1 MKRYALAISVLAIA
15 LGTPAHASLMVN
27 IGGTVSGGTV
37 TGGTVYFDNQ
47 AGVDQNPTI
56 GIMDI
61 GTFLDTVLINF
72 VINGFTATSGSP
84 TASLAMNSNANLE
97 PTATLPR
104 GLNIVI
110 SDTGFTNP
118 LTPFTLS
125 QTVNLLSS
133 IGGIRA
139 TGTATGYYGD
149 SNTDFDVNG
158 PNTGEATA
166 SVIGG
171 VGVNTPAV
179 SALIGGPNPYS
190 LTTAIHIDILARGSD
205 PIQNL
210 QINANLSTT
219 GVPIPEPATMA
230 LIGLGLIGLAVG
242 KRRRSA

>member
-139 TGTATGYYGD
+139 TGTATGYYG
-149 SNTDFDVNG
+149 V
-158 PNTGEATA
+158 
-166 SVIGG
+166 
-171 VGVNTPAV
+171 
-179 SALIGGPNPYS
+179 
-190 LTTAIHIDILARGSD
+190 
-205 PIQNL
+205 
-210 QINANLSTT
+210 
-219 GVPIPEPATMA
+219 
-230 LIGLGLIGLAVG
+230 
-242 KRRRSA
+242 